1 MCTVTQMNSKNI
13 MLNEKK
19 KPDTKDDM
27 LCDSIYMKYPEKAKL

>member
-1 MCTVTQMNSKNI
+1 

-19 KPDTKDDM
+19 KPDTKDDR